1 MLPEGSTT
9 LLVESS
15 AGSFA
20 FLDVRYEKSEN
31 GLPWVSYGVGEA
43 KGQSAGEAG
52 VQGLMRATESTKRTD
67 GRPSQNETVSGYSCD
82 RTRYRGSY
90 WGNLFKYFLIL

>member
-1 MLPEGSTT
+1 MNCWPCPILPEEPTT

-31 GLPWVSYGVGEA
+31 GLPRVSYGVGEA
-43 KGQSAGEAG
+43 KGQSSGEAG
-52 VQGLMRATESTKRTD
+52 VRGLMRATESTKAH
-67 GRPSQNETVSGYSCD
+67 
-82 RTRYRGSY
+82 
-90 WGNLFKYFLIL
+90 